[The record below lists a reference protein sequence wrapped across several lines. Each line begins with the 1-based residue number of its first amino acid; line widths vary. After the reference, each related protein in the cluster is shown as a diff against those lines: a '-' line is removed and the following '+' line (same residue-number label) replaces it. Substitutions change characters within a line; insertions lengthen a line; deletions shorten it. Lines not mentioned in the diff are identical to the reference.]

1 MLHNCLKGI
10 NLSVSDE
17 AEPGNA
23 GEQPDRN
30 NPIDWNIKEVEYK
43 SASVFIKYSG
53 HLCLRKLIDNLSY
66 NYIYFF
72 NRLSVL
78 RWSSTLGQNILQLE
92 NNIFKKEDPQIEWVK
107 RTRKR

>member
-10 NLSVSDE
+10 NLSLSDE

-43 SASVFIKYSG
+43 SASEFIKYSG
-53 HLCLRKLIDNLSY
+53 HLCLRKLTIICFLITFIFLTVCPFY
-66 NYIYFF
+66 AGA
-72 NRLSVL
+72 V
-78 RWSSTLGQNILQLE
+78 QLC
-92 NNIFKKEDPQIEWVK
+92 
-107 RTRKR
+107 RKYLWYTMYWLYT

>member
-1 MLHNCLKGI
+1 MLHNCMKGI

-43 SASVFIKYSG
+43 STSEFRKYSG
-53 HLCLRKLIDNLSY
+53 HLYLRKLINNL
-66 NYIYFF
+66 FF
-72 NRLSVL
+72 
-78 RWSSTLGQNILQLE
+78 
-92 NNIFKKEDPQIEWVK
+92 
-107 RTRKR
+107 